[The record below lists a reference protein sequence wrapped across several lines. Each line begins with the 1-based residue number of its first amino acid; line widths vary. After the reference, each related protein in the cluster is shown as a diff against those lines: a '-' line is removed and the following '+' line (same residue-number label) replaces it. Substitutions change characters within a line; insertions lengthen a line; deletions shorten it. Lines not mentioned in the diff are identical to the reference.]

1 MLKRVW
7 RALSSLQLTIWC
19 MALLMA
25 LVLLCTLG
33 QVKMGTYGAVEHY
46 MRSWFVM
53 YRPPQGFAIPIFPGG
68 ALVGAALTLNLAA
81 ALVQRI
87 DRNWRKVGLWI
98 VHLGLVVLVAGEF
111 VTGAFQVDTRMSLQ
125 EGETVSYVEDY
136 RALELALIDSGD
148 AAGDRVFSIPGRR
161 LAKGGLIAI
170 PGTPL
175 SLKVHAYYPNAELRN
190 RGPQDPP
197 SPATMGIGPNIA
209 VSERPLATAED
220 QMNLS
225 SAFVEPIA
233 GGRSM
238 GTWLVSLALGAP
250 QAFIHEGHSYRLV
263 LRNQRTYLPYSLTLK
278 KFSHDKYPGTEIPKN
293 FSSLVRL
300 VDPAKG
306 QNRDVLISMNQ
317 PLRYGGRAFYQS
329 SFQGQT
335 LSILQVVENPGWL
348 LPYVSTVLVTVGLL
362 LHFALSLRRS
372 LKPREQKEA

>member
-1 MLKRVW
+1 MLQRIW
-7 RALSSLQLTIWC
+7 RALCSLQLTIWC
-19 MALLMA
+19 MSLLMA

-33 QVKMGTYGAVEHY
+33 QVSMGTFGAVDHY

-68 ALVGAALTLNLAA
+68 ALVGALLSLNLAA
-81 ALVQRI
+81 ALIQRL
-87 DRNWRKVGLWI
+87 DRNWRKAGLWL

-111 VTGAFQVDTRMSLQ
+111 VTGALQVDTRMTLQ
-125 EGETVSYVEDY
+125 EGETTAFLEDY
-136 RALELALIDSGD
+136 RAVELALIDTSD
-148 AAGDRVFSIPGRR
+148 PSGDRVHAVPASR
-161 LAKGGLIAI
+161 LAKGGTVAI

-175 SLKVHAYYPNAELRN
+175 TLKVHRHFPNAELRN
-190 RGPQDPP
+190 RAPQDPP
-197 SPATMGIGPNIA
+197 SPATMGIGPGIS
-209 VSERPLATAED
+209 VREKPVATAD
-220 QMNLS
+220 NDMNLA

-233 GGRSM
+233 GGRSY
-238 GTWLVSLALGAP
+238 GTWLVSMALGAP
-250 QAFIHEGHSYRLV
+250 QSFIHEGRSYRMV
-263 LRNQRTYLPYSLTLK
+263 MRSQRTYLPFSLTLK

-306 QNRDVLISMNQ
+306 QDRDVLISMNQ

-329 SFQGQT
+329 SFQGET
-335 LSILQVVENPGWL
+335 VSILQVVENPGWL

-372 LKPREQKEA
+372 MKPRAPKEA